1 MLVAITPHSRTDF
14 KKPVP
19 ISKFFLVSIS
29 YADLL
34 NILFTISIALLTKLF
49 LTPNV
54 LISLIPLIDSLVKD
68 INLSCSFFLSLCI
81 FSNIGLYFFII
92 KYNIIIQ
99 TIISK
104 PIIQEFINMYISTT
118 NDVTKT
124 VTIFNN
130 LKNTKLNVLASFVI
144 RLIISPEDIFSNAT
158 AGRLRAF

>member
-81 FSNIGLYFFII
+81 FLILDYTFLLL
-92 KYNIIIQ
+92 NII
-99 TIISK
+99 
-104 PIIQEFINMYISTT
+104 
-118 NDVTKT
+118 
-124 VTIFNN
+124 
-130 LKNTKLNVLASFVI
+130 
-144 RLIISPEDIFSNAT
+144 
-158 AGRLRAF
+158 